1 MLCLDTSSL
10 IAYPQGEEGADVNI
24 IDQALIDQ
32 VGVLSL
38 VTVAELLSDPDL
50 SPALRRTILELPTLS
65 MAEGFWERAGLL
77 RAKMLRTGRRT
88 NLADTLIAQSCLDH
102 HATLVTR
109 AIVTSRFSSLQPD
122 SASPYRIRNS
132 NLIRSARHL
141 NILSQRSAA
150 VWAAISLR

>member
-10 IAYPQGEEGADVNI
+10 IAYLQGEEGPDVDM

-32 VGVLSL
+32 VGVLSP

-50 SPALRRTILELPTLS
+50 SPTLRRTILELPTLS
-65 MAEGFWERAGLL
+65 ITEGFWERAGLL
-77 RAKMLRTGRRT
+77 RARAIRTGRRA

-109 AIVTSRFSSLQPD
+109 DRDFNAFVSTGGLRVAIPFSSFKSD
-122 SASPYRIRNS
+122 
-132 NLIRSARHL
+132 
-141 NILSQRSAA
+141 
-150 VWAAISLR
+150 